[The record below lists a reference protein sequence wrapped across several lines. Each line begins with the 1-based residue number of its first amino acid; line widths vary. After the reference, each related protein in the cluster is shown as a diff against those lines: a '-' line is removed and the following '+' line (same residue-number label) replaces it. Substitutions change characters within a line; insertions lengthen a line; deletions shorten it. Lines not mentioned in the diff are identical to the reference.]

1 MNPTFWGPHAWIFLH
16 SLTFNFPTN
25 PTNHDKHIYIDFFN
39 SLKEILPCE
48 KCAYNYNKHLEEFPV
63 ENAVK
68 DRDTL
73 VRWLIKVHNVVNEET
88 GKRTWTY
95 SEVIDEYKKKMKAV
109 EDNGYSDETMI
120 YKVIIIALVVFIG
133 YHVYNKKIT
142 F

>member
-1 MNPTFWGPHAWIFLH
+1 M
-16 SLTFNFPTN
+16 
-25 PTNHDKHIYIDFFN
+25 
-39 SLKEILPCE
+39 
-48 KCAYNYNKHLEEFPV
+48 
-63 ENAVK
+63 K